1 VGYTIWYEGT
11 SETPITPEQ
20 LAQAQEHAARW
31 TTKLSESAEDYRW
44 DIDDEDDC
52 KISGWTKPGL
62 DELEMEEDVDTL
74 IDAVRTLDGEMDGLE
89 FTVTD
94 DYETEHYP

>member
-1 VGYTIWYEGT
+1 MGYTIWYEGT

-20 LAQAQEHAARW
+20 LAQANAHAAEW
-31 TTKLSESAEDYRW
+31 TTKLSKTAERYAW
-44 DIDDEDDC
+44 EIDGEDDC

-62 DELEMEEDVDTL
+62 DEDDMEEDVETL
-74 IDAVRTLDGEMDGLE
+74 IAAVRTLDSEMEGVT